1 MDTKN
6 FVHEIEIEYFSQNM
20 AKDVEIR
27 LDISGHSNNDNRI
40 ISIGKGKKV
49 IDMVRGELGGKI
61 ITEFVA
67 LKNKTYGYRKIN
79 NFGR

>member
-49 IDMVRGELGGKI
+49 IDMVRG
-61 ITEFVA
+61 
-67 LKNKTYGYRKIN
+67 
-79 NFGR
+79 